1 MSVGPLS
8 CVVLCLLL
16 AGPANAGVTQS
27 PKFQVLKTGQS
38 LTLTCAQDMNYDNMY
53 WYRQDP
59 GLGLKLIYYSVVQGT
74 HEKGDIPDGYNVS
87 RPSTEE
93 FPLTLTSAVPS
104 QTSVYF
110 CAAVATALH
119 RHLLSAHKPRA
130 GTVPL
135 NPATPSSVSQHEEA
149 GDLKTPG
156 GWVRPQP
163 AVVHLQAD
171 LARLHAALVSAVSTG
186 APWSCS
192 ELSGKGGDGDSSAS
206 LPIGC
211 V

>member
-38 LTLTCAQDMNYDNMY
+38 LTLRCAQDMSHNYMY

-59 GLGLKLIYYSVVQGT
+59 GLGLKLIYYSAGQGT
-74 HEKGDIPDGYNVS
+74 HEKGDVPDGYNAS

-93 FPLTLTSAVPS
+93 FPLMLLSAVPS

-110 CAAVATALH
+110 CASSYH
-119 RHLLSAHKPRA
+119 S
-130 GTVPL
+130 
-135 NPATPSSVSQHEEA
+135 PAQT
-149 GDLKTPG
+149 
-156 GWVRPQP
+156 P
-163 AVVHLQAD
+163 AVC
-171 LARLHAALVSAVSTG
+171 T
-186 APWSCS
+186 
-192 ELSGKGGDGDSSAS
+192 
-206 LPIGC
+206 
-211 V
+211 